1 MTLFDITLIA
11 TTLLCA
17 LTAGLI
23 LGFAVVVMPG
33 IAKLSDRGFLLAFK
47 EMDGVI
53 QNKQPLFMFVW
64 VGSIVSVVLLLILGT
79 RQLSG
84 LERYVMWF
92 ACSLYLI
99 AVQGPTIRF
108 NIPLNNAV
116 QALKI
121 DDLNDSDLARA
132 RRQFETPW
140 NRWNLF
146 RTLAAIVCVIALLM
160 LQLILR

>member
-1 MTLFDITLIA
+1 MTLFDITFIA